1 MTDNPSTYLV
11 NAPELSVYCIKE
23 DTMVSVLKVNVKISI

>member
-23 DTMVSVLKVNVKISI
+23 DTISVLKVNVEILI